1 MPTLMGTRVSDP
13 LPPPASSPHVDDALR
28 AKAPDRIA
36 GMFDAIAPRYDLLNR
51 VLSGGLDQ
59 RWRARAIRALEL
71 QASDVLVDVC
81 TGTADVA
88 LAAGRLPAGPRRVVG
103 IDFSGEML
111 RLGLAKRDRR
121 TGAGHVLLVRG
132 DATRLPLP
140 DGSADA
146 ATVAFGIR
154 NVQDTAAAC
163 RELARVLRPGGRLAI
178 LEFGLP
184 RSPAFRRLYRWYAER
199 VLPRVGRI
207 VSRHGS
213 AYAYLPE
220 SVTRF
225 PPPEEFGQLLQAS
238 GFPHVAV
245 EPLTMGIVHLYVGRK

>member
-1 MPTLMGTRVSDP
+1 
-13 LPPPASSPHVDDALR
+13 
-28 AKAPDRIA
+28 
-36 GMFDAIAPRYDLLNR
+36 
-51 VLSGGLDQ
+51 
-59 RWRARAIRALEL
+59 
-71 QASDVLVDVC
+71 
-81 TGTADVA
+81 
-88 LAAGRLPAGPRRVVG
+88 
-103 IDFSGEML
+103 
-111 RLGLAKRDRR
+111 
-121 TGAGHVLLVRG
+121 VLLVQA

-140 DGSADA
+140 DASADA

-184 RSPAFRRLYRWYAER
+184 RSPWFRRLYWWYAER

-225 PPPEEFGQLLQAS
+225 PPPEEFGQLLQES
-238 GFPHVAV
+238 GFPHVTV
-245 EPLTMGIVHLYVGRK
+245 EPLTLGIVHLYVGRK